1 MATRRIPNA
10 LAAALAVLGLCRHAF
25 SGAGAVGLALLAA
38 GGALAA
44 GLLLWRRGLFGG
56 GDVKL
61 LAAVALLP
69 PPSGVPALLLA
80 VPLAGGALALGYLA
94 LRRLLRGPAGK
105 ARGGGLLRRLLRR
118 ERRRI
123 LRGGPLPYGVAI
135 AAGGLF
141 VRAAPGG

>member
-10 LAAALAVLGLCRHAF
+10 LAAALAVLGLCRHGFA
-25 SGAGAVGLALLAA
+25 GAGAVGLALLA
-38 GGALAA
+38 
-44 GLLLWRRGLFGG
+44 
-56 GDVKL
+56 
-61 LAAVALLP
+61 
-69 PPSGVPALLLA
+69 
-80 VPLAGGALALGYLA
+80 AGGALALGYLA